1 MNTIDKIYELT
12 YSPLLTPYNLLD
24 NLSLDN
30 YSSINYSKTNNNIIS
45 EITCLVDNEEFK
57 FYYLFDENQFLKEIY
72 YYENE
77 NKEYLFNREVS
88 LAEIRS
94 EYVSSDIQLNKCI

>member
-30 YSSINYSKTNNNIIS
+30 YLSINYTKIDNDILSK
-45 EITCLVDNEEFK
+45 ITCLIDDRNIDF
-57 FYYLFDENQFLKEIY
+57 FYLFDEKQFLKEIY
-72 YYENE
+72 YYEN
-77 NKEYLFNREVS
+77 NIKEYLFNRDADLTKYRS
-88 LAEIRS
+88 TYISSNYEI
-94 EYVSSDIQLNKCI
+94 NKCS